1 MEIQG
6 GESRE
11 ELGGRIRTQ
20 KPKKTC
26 CFYLFFAKHV
36 VFLQVFQCFF
46 LENVV
51 FVQVFQYFLEAS
63 NRGGGGS
70 GGGSGGGGPMNHL
83 RALLPR
89 GQVRTRIIGI
99 QTYCR
104 PISAQSLL
112 LKSKHTVSQFQ
123 RSL

>member
-20 KPKKTC
+20 KPEKIC
-26 CFYLFFAKHV
+26 GFYMFFAKHV
-36 VFLQVFQCFF
+36 VFLQVFRCFF

-51 FVQVFQYFLEAS
+51 FSLVFHCFWKGS
-63 NRGGGGS
+63 NLDGGGGD
-70 GGGSGGGGPMNHL
+70 GGGGGPINYL

-89 GQVRTRIIGI
+89 RVRTRIYDFAE
-99 QTYCR
+99 QDVLLH
-104 PISAQSLL
+104 SL
-112 LKSKHTVSQFQ
+112 
-123 RSL
+123 

>member
-26 CFYLFFAKHV
+26 GFYMFFAKHV

-46 LENVV
+46 WKMLFFHVFFNVFGRGV
-51 FVQVFQYFLEAS
+51 IRTAAAAQLITSELSSAEGFVREL
-63 NRGGGGS
+63 
-70 GGGSGGGGPMNHL
+70 
-83 RALLPR
+83 
-89 GQVRTRIIGI
+89 T
-99 QTYCR
+99 
-104 PISAQSLL
+104 
-112 LKSKHTVSQFQ
+112 
-123 RSL
+123 

>member
-26 CFYLFFAKHV
+26 GFYMFFAKHI
-36 VFLQVFQCFF
+36 VFLQVFQCFC

-51 FVQVFQYFLEAS
+51 FSMVFQCFWKGS
-63 NRGGGGS
+63 NPDGGGGD
-70 GGGSGGGGPMNHL
+70 GGG
-83 RALLPR
+83 ALITSELSSPE
-89 GQVRTRIIGI
+89 GFVREL
-99 QTYCR
+99 
-104 PISAQSLL
+104 ISN
-112 LKSKHTVSQFQ
+112 
-123 RSL
+123 